1 MGRRAEGSK
10 SEDLPEHYLIHSFR
24 GLKLEWLPLHAVISG
39 ILMYCLLW
47 GSFTHNKMKTKT
59 NYVAAG
65 LGLAQLV
72 LLSGNALAQQEPVRN
87 LNEVVVTATRS
98 SKKQS
103 EIGKVVRVISAE
115 TLSKS
120 QGRSLTEVLNN
131 VAGLTIGGNGNT
143 PGDVKA
149 VYLRGAAPGN
159 TLILIDGIPVND
171 ASGITGEYDI
181 SAIPVEQIE
190 RVEILKGGNSTLYGS
205 DAVAGVINI
214 ITKKGT
220 GKLKASLLATGGS
233 YETYKQVIGLNGAIG
248 KTSVS
253 LTGSNLMS
261 ESLSSA
267 APDAGQNGFDE
278 DGFTQRSVS
287 LNLGQRLN
295 DRFMLRANV
304 QANAN
309 QADLDNGAFSD
320 ARDYTY
326 QKNLVLAGLGGKLS
340 LNNGEFNFNLS
351 HNAVK
356 NLYNNQGSLTNN
368 RGNISQLEAGINYQ
382 LASFLDLTSG
392 ASYKRSSTEQ
402 ANPFSATLVA
412 DNNIKSLF
420 TSLFLKTNSGFN
432 AELGG
437 RVNDHSQYG
446 ENYTYTINP
455 SYVISDRYKLFVN
468 VSSAYHVPSLYQ
480 LFSQYGNLELKPE
493 TSRTFEAGFDLDLL
507 PEKLNVNLSYF
518 DRKISDVIDFGQL
531 SPSRFGYI
539 NQNEQND
546 KGFEVELSYRPASL
560 ISFNAFYAYVDG
572 EMTSPSGTAFNLF
585 RRPKNTFG
593 ANAGLSLGKSVS
605 VNLAYKFTGNRE
617 DFYFDSS
624 FNQVSAKLDAYNM
637 LDAYIQYQPASKLTL
652 FADVKNL
659 LDEDYR
665 EFAGYNTKGLNF
677 NAGFKLEIR

>member
-1 MGRRAEGSK
+1 
-10 SEDLPEHYLIHSFR
+10 
-24 GLKLEWLPLHAVISG
+24 
-39 ILMYCLLW
+39 
-47 GSFTHNKMKTKT
+47 MKTRT

-115 TLSKS
+115 TLAKS
-120 QGRSLTEVLNN
+120 QGRNLTEVLNN
-131 VAGLTIGGNGNT
+131 VAGLNIGGNGNT
-143 PGDVKA
+143 QGDVKA

-181 SAIPVEQIE
+181 SAIPVEQVERIE
-190 RVEILKGGNSTLYGS
+190 IVKGGNSTLYGS

-220 GKLKASLLATGGS
+220 GKLAASLLASGGS
-233 YETYKQVIGLNGAIG
+233 YDTYKQVIGLNGAIG

-253 LTGSNLMS
+253 VTGSNLQS

-267 APDAGQNGFDE
+267 APAEGQAGFDK

-287 LNLGQRLN
+287 LNLGQRLS
-295 DRFMLRANV
+295 DKFLLRANL
-304 QANAN
+304 QANSNEAG
-309 QADLDNGAFSD
+309 LDNGAFSD
-320 ARDYTY
+320 AIDYNY
-326 QKNLVLAGLGGKLS
+326 QKNLVLGGVGGKLNFS
-340 LNNGEFNFNLS
+340 KGDFNFNLS

-356 NLYNNQGSLTNN
+356 NLFDNQGSITNN
-368 RGNISQLEAGINYQ
+368 RGRISQFEAGINYP

-392 ASYKRSSTEQ
+392 VTYRRSSTTQE
-402 ANPFSATLVA
+402 NPYSTKLTA

-420 TSLFLKTNSGFN
+420 SSLFLKTESGFH

-437 RVNDHSQYG
+437 RVNQHSQYG
-446 ENYTYTINP
+446 ENFTYTINP
-455 SYVISDRYKLFVN
+455 SYVIADRYKLFVN
-468 VSSAYHVPSLYQ
+468 VSSAYRVPSLYQ
-480 LFSQYGNLELKPE
+480 LFSEYGNLALKPE
-493 TSRTFEAGFDLDLL
+493 TSRTYEAGFDFDLL

-518 DRKISDVIDFGQL
+518 SRKITDVIDFGQI
-531 SPSRFGYI
+531 SPSQYAYV

-546 KGFEVELSYRPASL
+546 RGFEAELSYKPVSALSL
-560 ISFNAFYAYVDG
+560 NAFYAYVDG

-593 ANAGLSLGKSVS
+593 ANAGLSLGKAVAI
-605 VNLAYKFTGNRE
+605 NLTYKFTGNRE

-624 FNQVSAKLDAYNM
+624 FNQVSAQLKSYNM
-637 LDAYIQYQPASKLTL
+637 LDAYVQYQAFSKLML

-677 NAGFKLEIR
+677 NAGFRLEIR

>member
-1 MGRRAEGSK
+1 
-10 SEDLPEHYLIHSFR
+10 
-24 GLKLEWLPLHAVISG
+24 
-39 ILMYCLLW
+39 
-47 GSFTHNKMKTKT
+47 MKTKT

-65 LGLAQLV
+65 LGLAQLA
-72 LLSGNALAQQEPVRN
+72 LLCGNALAQQEPVRN

-103 EIGKVVRVISAE
+103 EIGKVVRVISSE
-115 TLSKS
+115 TLTKS
-120 QGRSLTEVLNN
+120 QGRNLTEVLNN

-181 SAIPVEQIE
+181 SAIPVEQVE
-190 RVEILKGGNSTLYGS
+190 RVEIVKGGNSTLYGS

-214 ITKKGT
+214 ITKKGA
-220 GKLKASLLATGGS
+220 GKLTASLLATGGS
-233 YETYKQVIGLNGAIG
+233 YETFKQVIGLNGAIG
-248 KTSVS
+248 QTSVS
-253 LTGSNLMS
+253 LTASNLQS

-267 APDAGQNGFDE
+267 APDAGQAGFDK
-278 DGFTQRSVS
+278 DGFIQRSVS

-295 DRFMLRANV
+295 ERFMLRANV
-304 QANAN
+304 QANGNEAG
-309 QADLDNGAFSD
+309 LDNGAFSD
-320 ARDYTY
+320 ATDYTY
-326 QKNLVLAGLGGKLS
+326 QKNLVLAGLGGKLNF
-340 LNNGEFNFNLS
+340 NNGEFNFNLS

-356 NLYNNQGSLTNN
+356 NLFDNKGSLTNN
-368 RGNISQLEAGINYQ
+368 RGQISQLEAGVNYQ

-392 ASYKRSSTEQ
+392 ASYKRSSTTQE
-402 ANPFSATLVA
+402 NPFSATLNA

-420 TSLFLKTNSGFN
+420 TSLFLKTNSGFH

-437 RVNDHSQYG
+437 RVNQHSQYG
-446 ENYTYTINP
+446 ENFTYTVNP
-455 SYVISDRYKLFVN
+455 SYVIAERYKLFVN

-480 LFSQYGNLELKPE
+480 LFSEYGNLDLKPE
-493 TSRTFEAGFDLDLL
+493 ISRTYEAGFDLDLL

-518 DRKISDVIDFGQL
+518 DRKINDVIDFGQL
-531 SPSRFGYI
+531 SPTQFGYI
-539 NQNEQND
+539 NQNEQKD
-546 KGFEVELSYRPASL
+546 QGFEAELSYRPVS
-560 ISFNAFYAYVDG
+560 SVTFNAFYAYVDG
-572 EMTSPSGTAFNLF
+572 EMTSPAGTAFNLF

-593 ANAGLSLGKSVS
+593 ANAGLSLGKSVA
-605 VNLAYKFTGNRE
+605 VNLTYKFTGNRE

-624 FNQVSAKLDAYNM
+624 FNQVSAELKSYNM

-659 LDEDYR
+659 LDQDYR
-665 EFAGYNTKGLNF
+665 EFAGYSTKGLNF
-677 NAGFKLEIR
+677 NAGFRLEIR